1 MFEHGIRELGHLFF
15 LLFHMLIVPLLNFTV
30 QALFSQNTLSDCYFL
45 FLKLTKSRK
54 SINTTLLK
62 EHIEGN
68 LTCMENQP
76 PEGISLPF

>member
-1 MFEHGIRELGHLFF
+1 MWAWSLVLSFISHVDCTFTQF
-15 LLFHMLIVPLLNFTV
+15 YPTV

-54 SINTTLLK
+54 SINSTLLK